1 MNSAPS
7 YFEIQVDDC
16 TRAIKFYSGVFG
28 WQFTEVKG
36 LPIEYWQIQT
46 ATYAGGLL
54 KAPVKKPTG
63 PAGTNAFTC
72 SVEVADFD
80 ATANQIAGLGGIV
93 AMAKFPVPGKCWQGY
108 FLDPEGNV
116 FGIFQVDENAGQ

>member
-1 MNSAPS
+1 MNNAPS
-7 YFEIQVDDC
+7 YFEIQVSDC
-16 TRAIKFYSGVFG
+16 ARAIRFYSEVFG

-54 KAPVKKPTG
+54 NPGVAKPSG
-63 PAGTNAFTC
+63 PQGTNAFTC

-80 ATANQIAGLGGIV
+80 ATAGKITGLGGIV
-93 AMAKFPVPGKCWQGY
+93 AMAKFPIPGKCWQGY
-108 FLDPEGNV
+108 FIDSEGNV
-116 FGIFQVDENAGQ
+116 FGIFQVDEKAGM